1 MQKSPLRTHIDK
13 IPDVHLPVLRPTAH
27 LRVRAEQTAVDLV
40 LVVLVSRVTAS
51 MDHLPG
57 GQSLSLSQQLSIVLI
72 EQSHIAIHGRGEKAL
87 AILGQSHTGHR
98 LPHEV
103 DEHPS
108 IPQIISPH

>member
-1 MQKSPLRTHIDK
+1 
-13 IPDVHLPVLRPTAH
+13 
-27 LRVRAEQTAVDLV
+27 
-40 LVVLVSRVTAS
+40 
-51 MDHLPG
+51 
-57 GQSLSLSQQLSIVLI
+57 
-72 EQSHIAIHGRGEKAL
+72 L